1 MSAEKKATLLVRS
14 CVCLVSRME
23 QDTII
28 VASSVLQK
36 TEQQS
41 TQSTV
46 QYTNCNINKERRK
59 EGDAFGTELRLFSE
73 SNGTRYCTVLYV
85 GMEGINTV
93 EMVGFSFCD
102 ESLVVALFYLRRR

>member
-1 MSAEKKATLLVRS
+1 MSAEKKAALLVRS

-46 QYTNCNINKERRK
+46 QYTNCDINEERRK

-73 SNGTRYCTVLYV
+73 SNGTRYCTVCRNGRHQYCRNGWL
-85 GMEGINTV
+85 
-93 EMVGFSFCD
+93 
-102 ESLVVALFYLRRR
+102 LVLR